1 MKKNLL
7 LSGIAALAI
16 LGLVGCNSQE
26 PVQGEPPTTEQEQ
39 KVEGNQEQPAEEKP
53 AEEQPAEKKE

>member
-26 PVQGEPPTTEQEQ
+26 PVQGEPPTEQEQ
-39 KVEGNQEQPAEEKP
+39 NVEGNQEQPAEEQP
-53 AEEQPAEKKE
+53 AEEKPEEKKE